1 MVFLECVGFQ
11 EEEATQN
18 AAGERFLKSFG
29 CITEEK
35 VYKGNH
41 WVNSPSSN
49 MRGDPL
55 DIIERASLVS
65 SSSSSSSSSDETA
78 KKVAKKSSLTSSKVE
93 PGDTS
98 DSSAS
103 SASEVEYLYKQ
114 VKITKAHKILP
125 PQKNN

>member
-1 MVFLECVGFQ
+1 
-11 EEEATQN
+11 
-18 AAGERFLKSFG
+18 
-29 CITEEK
+29 
-35 VYKGNH
+35 
-41 WVNSPSSN
+41 

-125 PQKNN
+125 PKKIIKNKFENYMNLNAELPRASRPMSEGGQAV